1 MELTSEGLPDPRP
14 DRVTLHPTMFYVETE
29 RHFTHSLRFKVAIG
43 VALPVFL
50 ALGTFSALQH
60 LRERQVLLDRLEDTA
75 IRLGEVMRDS
85 LRHAM
90 LTRNQDELQKMLVDI
105 GRQESVL
112 RVAILNAQGEI
123 RVSNRPQDF
132 TPPPDRDAP
141 GCAECHRASGV
152 PERHSLIIRLPG
164 QAPFL
169 RNRIPIPNEPACY
182 ECHAAAQRNLGVLIA
197 DFSLSGL
204 EHAFSD
210 LQVRLGLSALVTVL
224 VTAGVYG
231 LVHALI
237 VRRVERFQ
245 RPLHHF
251 AQGDFSERVLVA
263 PREGDELGELA
274 SAVNRMA
281 EGLGHEAELERRA
294 REARQMAIVE
304 ERQRLARELHD
315 GIAQIVGYVSTKA
328 MAVRLLVQRGE
339 HAEAAKGLR
348 QIEAAARDVY
358 TDLRAAI
365 LDLKTTV
372 NSGGRFVPTLTAY
385 VERFRE
391 QSGIPTDLTLG
402 AGADALGLSPE
413 RELQFLRIVQEA
425 LTNVRKH
432 AGASHA
438 WVRLDSG
445 NGEMASM
452 VIGDDGC
459 GFDPAATERGHT
471 HFGLCT
477 MRERAEAIGGKLSVE
492 TAPGAGTRITVV
504 LPQRGDESHFS

>member
-1 MELTSEGLPDPRP
+1 
-14 DRVTLHPTMFYVETE
+14 MFYVETG

-50 ALGTFSALQH
+50 ALGAFSALQH
-60 LRERQVLLDRLEDTA
+60 VRERQVLLDQLEDTA
-75 IRLGEVMRDS
+75 IRLGEMMRGS

-90 LTRNQDELQKMLVDI
+90 LTRDQDELQEMLMDM
-105 GRQESVL
+105 GRQVGVL
-112 RVAILNAQGEI
+112 RVAILNAEGQI
-123 RVSNRPQDF
+123 RATNRPQDF
-132 TPPPDRDAP
+132 NLPPDRRAP
-141 GCAECHRASGV
+141 GCADCHQSSGV
-152 PERHSLIIRLPG
+152 PARHSRVIRLPG
-164 QAPFL
+164 QASFL
-169 RNRIPIPNEPACY
+169 RTSMPILNEPACY
-182 ECHAAAQRNLGVLIA
+182 ECHAATQRNLGVLIT

-204 EHAFSD
+204 EHAVAD
-210 LQVRLGLSALVTVL
+210 LQVRLGFSALVAVL
-224 VTAGVYG
+224 ITGGVYG

-245 RPLHHF
+245 RPLYRF
-251 AQGDFSERVLVA
+251 ANGDLSERVSVA
-263 PREGDELGELA
+263 PGERDELGELA
-274 SAVNRMA
+274 NAVNHMA
-281 EGLGHEAELERRA
+281 AGLGQQADLERRA
-294 REARQMAIVE
+294 REARQVAIVE

-315 GIAQIVGYVSTKA
+315 GIAQVVGYVNTKA
-328 MAVRLLVQRGE
+328 RAARLLMQRGE
-339 HAEAAKGLR
+339 HAEAAKAL
-348 QIEAAARDVY
+348 QQMEAVARDVY

-372 NSGGRFVPTLTAY
+372 NSGGRFVPTLTAC

-402 AGADALGLSPE
+402 AGADALALSPE

-477 MRERAEAIGGKLSVE
+477 MRERAEAIGGRLSVE

>member
-1 MELTSEGLPDPRP
+1 
-14 DRVTLHPTMFYVETE
+14 MFYVETG

-50 ALGTFSALQH
+50 ALGAFSALQH
-60 LRERQVLLDRLEDTA
+60 VRERQALLDRLEDTA
-75 IRLGEVMRDS
+75 IRLGEVMRGS

-90 LTRNQDELQKMLVDI
+90 LTRDQEELQEMLMDM
-105 GRQESVL
+105 GRQEGVL
-112 RVAILNAQGEI
+112 RVAILNAEGQN
-123 RVSNRPQDF
+123 RATNRPQDF
-132 TPPPDRDAP
+132 NPPPDRSAP
-141 GCAECHRASGV
+141 GCAECHRSSGV
-152 PERHSLIIRLPG
+152 PKRHSLVIRLPR

-169 RNRIPIPNEPACY
+169 RTSMPIPNEPACY
-182 ECHAAAQRNLGVLIA
+182 ECHADAQRNLGVLIT

-204 EHAFSD
+204 EHAVAD
-210 LQVRLGLSALVTVL
+210 LQVRLGFSALVAVL
-224 VTAGVYG
+224 ITGGVYG

-245 RPLHHF
+245 RPLYRF
-251 AQGDFSERVLVA
+251 ANGDFSERLSVA
-263 PREGDELGELA
+263 PGERDELGKLA
-274 SAVNRMA
+274 QAVNHMA
-281 EGLGHEAELERRA
+281 EGLGQQAELEQRA

-372 NSGGRFVPTLTAY
+372 NSGGRFVPTLTAC

-402 AGADALGLSPE
+402 AGAEVLTLPPE
-413 RELQFLRIVQEA
+413 SEVQLLRLVQEA

-504 LPQRGDESHFS
+504 LPERGDESHFS

>member
-1 MELTSEGLPDPRP
+1 
-14 DRVTLHPTMFYVETE
+14 MFCPGTARY
-29 RHFTHSLRFKVAIG
+29 FTHRLRFRVALG

-50 ALGTFSALQH
+50 VLGVLSTLQY
-60 LRERQVLLDRLEDTA
+60 LRERRILLAQLEDTA
-75 IRLGEVMRDS
+75 IRLGEIMRGS

-90 LTRNQDELQKMLVDI
+90 LTRDQDELLHMLTDI
-105 GRQESVL
+105 GRQEGVL
-112 RVAILNAQGEI
+112 RLAIFNDQGQI
-123 RVSNRPQDF
+123 RVTSGLQDF
-132 TPPPDRDAP
+132 GLPADRSAP
-141 GCAECHRASGV
+141 GCADCHQSSGV
-152 PERHSLIIRLPG
+152 PERHSFVIRLPG

-169 RNRIPIPNEPACY
+169 RNSILIPNEPACY
-182 ECHAAAQRNLGVLIA
+182 ECHPAAERTLGVLLA
-197 DFSLSGL
+197 DFSLDSL
-204 EHAFSD
+204 ERAAAD
-210 LQVRLGLSALVTVL
+210 LQLRLGFSALASVMVTV
-224 VTAGVYG
+224 GVYG

-237 VRRVERFQ
+237 VRRIERFQ

-328 MAVRLLVQRGE
+328 MAVRLLMQRGE

-348 QIEAAARDVY
+348 QMEAAARDVY

-372 NSGGRFVPTLTAY
+372 NSGGRFVPTLTVY

-402 AGADALGLSPE
+402 AGADALALSPE
-413 RELQFLRIVQEA
+413 REVQLLRIVQEA

-438 WVRLDSG
+438 WVRLDSDG
-445 NGEMASM
+445 GETVSI
-452 VIGDDGC
+452 VIGDDGS
-459 GFDPAATERGHT
+459 GFNPAAAERNHRP

-477 MRERAEAIGGKLSVE
+477 MRERAEAVGGMLSVD
-492 TAPGAGTRITVV
+492 TTLGAGTRITVV
-504 LPQRGDESHFS
+504 LPLRGDESHFS